1 MLTLCLVACS
11 HLPMKSRVSATQ
23 PAKAVVVG
31 AGAPAADYPA
41 SLIGVS
47 WNWLGNLSPAETLKN
62 PVPAR
67 YTLELNGNGWF
78 SIRTECG
85 EGGGIFETS
94 GARIV
99 LVVLRP
105 REVACPNPGWD
116 KLFLDTLEGAGSY
129 RLTHDRLFLDMRREP
144 KTMVFYRKP

>member
-1 MLTLCLVACS
+1 MLILFLVACS
-11 HLPMKSRVSATQ
+11 HQPMKSRVSAT
-23 PAKAVVVG
+23 PVAKASAVVSE
-31 AGAPAADYPA
+31 APAADYPA

-47 WNWLGNLSPAETLKN
+47 WIWLGNLSPAETVKT
-62 PVPAR
+62 PVSAR

-85 EGGGIFETS
+85 QGGGIFETS

-105 REVACPNPGWD
+105 GEATCPNPGWD
-116 KLFLDTLEGAGSY
+116 KLFVDTLEGAGSY

-144 KTMVFYRKP
+144 KTMVFYRKL